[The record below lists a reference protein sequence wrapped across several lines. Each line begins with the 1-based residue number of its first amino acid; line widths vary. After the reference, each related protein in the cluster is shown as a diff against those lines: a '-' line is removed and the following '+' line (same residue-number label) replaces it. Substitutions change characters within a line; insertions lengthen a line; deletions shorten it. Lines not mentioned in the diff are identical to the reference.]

1 VTAHAAGAAG
11 AITACSIEDFLD
23 RLASKEPTPG
33 GGGAAAIMGAMG
45 AALVSMVCN
54 VSAGKKGCEAAQPEL
69 REVCAQS
76 EILRRRL
83 TSMVADDVSAFD
95 ELMSAYRL
103 PKETDEEKLRRS
115 QCIQASLK
123 RATEVP
129 LACARDCAEVIRLS
143 RRAGGLGYLGVISD
157 AGVGVSAAYA
167 AARSAALNV
176 YINAPSLKDR
186 AFAER
191 ALAETDALMTFCA
204 AESEAVYSLVRSKL

>member
-1 VTAHAAGAAG
+1 MSAMSPEG
-11 AITACSIEDFLD
+11 AITDRSIEDFLD
-23 RLASKEPTPG
+23 RLAGKDPTPG
-33 GGGAAAIMGAMG
+33 GGSAAAIMGAMG

-54 VSAGKKGCEAAQPEL
+54 VTYGKKGYDSVEPEL
-69 REVCAQS
+69 REVCALA
-76 EILRRRL
+76 ETLRERL
-83 TSMVADDVSAFD
+83 TGMVAEDVAAFG
-95 ELMSAYRL
+95 ELMAAYKL
-103 PKETDEEKLRRS
+103 PKDTEEQKTQRS
-115 QCIQASLK
+115 HAIQASLK

-143 RRAGGLGYLGVISD
+143 RRAGELGYLGVISD

-191 ALAETDALMTFCA
+191 ALAELDGIMTSCT
-204 AESEAVYSLVRSKL
+204 AESEAVYALVRGKL

>member
-1 VTAHAAGAAG
+1 VTAPS
-11 AITACSIEDFLD
+11 SIETITRTSIDDFLD
-23 RLASKEPTPG
+23 RLASKDPTPG

-54 VSAGKKGCEAAQPEL
+54 VSYGKKGCEAAEPEL

-76 EILRRRL
+76 EALRKRL
-83 TSMVADDVSAFD
+83 TGMVADDVSAFD
-95 ELMSAYRL
+95 ELMAAYKL
-103 PKETDEEKLRRS
+103 PKNTDEEKARRS
-115 QCIQASLK
+115 LAIQGSLK

-143 RRAGGLGYLGVISD
+143 HRAAEHGYLGVISD

-191 ALAETDALMTFCA
+191 TLAELDGIMTSCA
-204 AESEAVYSLVRSKL
+204 AESEAVYTLVRGKL

>member
-1 VTAHAAGAAG
+1 VSASSPPGE
-11 AITACSIEDFLD
+11 ITSRSIEEFLD
-23 RLASKEPTPG
+23 RLAGKDPTPG

-54 VSAGKKGCEAAQPEL
+54 VTYGKKGYDSAEAEL
-69 REVCAQS
+69 REVCAKS
-76 EILRRRL
+76 ETLRKRL
-83 TSMVADDVSAFD
+83 TGMVAEDVAAFD
-95 ELMSAYRL
+95 GLMAAYKL
-103 PKETDEEKLRRS
+103 PKDTEEQKARRS
-115 QCIQASLK
+115 QAIQASLR

-129 LACARDCAEVIRLS
+129 LACARDCAEVIGLS
-143 RRAGGLGYLGVISD
+143 RRAGELGYLGVISD

-191 ALAETDALMTFCA
+191 ALAELEGIMTSCT
-204 AESEAVYSLVRSKL
+204 AESEAVYALVRAKL

>member
-1 VTAHAAGAAG
+1 VSTQRPVE
-11 AITACSIEDFLD
+11 AITETTIDDFLD
-23 RLASKEPTPG
+23 RLASKDPTPG

-54 VSAGKKGCEAAQPEL
+54 VSFGKKGCESAEREL

-76 EILRRRL
+76 EALRKRL
-83 TSMVADDVSAFD
+83 TAMVADDVSAFG
-95 ELMSAYRL
+95 ELMAAYKL
-103 PKETDEEKLRRS
+103 PKNTDDEKQQRS
-115 QCIQASLK
+115 HAIQASLK

-129 LACARDCAEVIRLS
+129 LACARDCAEVVGLS
-143 RRAGGLGYLGVISD
+143 RRAGEHGYLGVISD
-157 AGVGVSAAYA
+157 AGVAVSAAYA

-191 ALAETDALMTFCA
+191 ALAELDAIMTSCT

>member
-1 VTAHAAGAAG
+1 MSASSPPGEIASR
-11 AITACSIEDFLD
+11 SIEEFLD
-23 RLASKEPTPG
+23 RLAGKDPTPG

-54 VSAGKKGCEAAQPEL
+54 VTYGKKGYDSAEAEL
-69 REVCAQS
+69 REVCAKS
-76 EILRRRL
+76 ETLRKRL
-83 TSMVADDVSAFD
+83 TGMVAEDVAAFD
-95 ELMSAYRL
+95 GLMAAYKL
-103 PKETDEEKLRRS
+103 PKDTEEQKARRS
-115 QCIQASLK
+115 QAIQASLR

-129 LACARDCAEVIRLS
+129 LACARDCAEVIGLS
-143 RRAGGLGYLGVISD
+143 RRAGELGYLGVISD

-191 ALAETDALMTFCA
+191 ALAELEGIMTSCT
-204 AESEAVYSLVRSKL
+204 AESEAVYALVRAKL

>member
-1 VTAHAAGAAG
+1 MTPETPGSAP
-11 AITACSIEDFLD
+11 AITAASIEEFLD
-23 RLASKEPTPG
+23 RLASKDPTPG

-54 VSAGKKGCEAAQPEL
+54 VSTGKRACESVEPEL
-69 REVCAQS
+69 REVCAES
-76 EILRRRL
+76 ETLRRRL
-83 TSMVADDVSAFD
+83 TSMVADDVAAFD

-103 PKETDEEKLRRS
+103 PKDTDEEKARRS
-115 QCIQASLK
+115 QSIQASLK

-129 LACARDCAEVIRLS
+129 LACARDCAQIIRLS
-143 RRAGGLGYLGVISD
+143 RRAGELGYLGVISD

-191 ALAETDALMTFCA
+191 ALAEIDGLMTFCA
-204 AESEAVYSLVRSKL
+204 AESEAVYALVRAKL

>member
-1 VTAHAAGAAG
+1 MTAQSSTQ
-11 AITACSIEDFLD
+11 AITGISIDDFLD
-23 RLASKEPTPG
+23 RLASKDPTPG

-54 VSAGKKGCEAAQPEL
+54 VSYGKKGCEAAEPEL

-76 EILRRRL
+76 EALRKRL
-83 TSMVADDVSAFD
+83 TGMVADDVSAFD
-95 ELMSAYRL
+95 ELMAAYKL
-103 PKETDEEKLRRS
+103 PKNTDEDKERRS
-115 QCIQASLK
+115 LAIQASLK

-143 RRAGGLGYLGVISD
+143 RRAGEYGYLGVISD

-191 ALAETDALMTFCA
+191 ALAELEGIMTSCA
-204 AESEAVYSLVRSKL
+204 AESEAVYALVRGKL